1 MAKKKQTKKSKEQA
15 EWDEINRLVGNID
28 TKVKKVKAKK
38 KVAKKTTKKIREQKK
53 LIRTI
58 RNPERYFKFDFTRYG
73 GEVCMGSITSAQF
86 EHWYDNDGFEE
97 YMAAMDY
104 DADEA
109 NKDVPKE
116 AQFDKPFY
124 EYGDICHLSGPEFV
138 DGQTLTITEQ
148 DKDGNAL
155 MDDDGNFMT
164 DEMVDFGEFKKKGV
178 TVECTAE
185 HNPGSDSCKDVHY
198 VFSQYFNK
206 GGWYTTEPIKT
217 GPDGIDFKKMKIAY
231 ENCDGFKGFS
241 RIEYDGENYDLEE
254 DSVGKSSS
262 FYVMEG
268 DDV

>member
-1 MAKKKQTKKSKEQA
+1 MVKKKKKAKA
-15 EWDEINRLVGNID
+15 
-28 TKVKKVKAKK
+28 KAKK
-38 KVAKKTTKKIREQKK
+38 KAVKKTTKKIQEQKK

-58 RNPERYFKFDFTRYG
+58 KNPERYFKFDFTRYG
-73 GEVCMGSITSAQF
+73 GEVCMGTITSAQF
-86 EHWYDNDGFEE
+86 EHWYENDGFEE
-97 YMAAMDY
+97 YMAAVDF

-155 MDDDGNFMT
+155 MDDDGNYIE
-164 DEMVDFGEFKKKGV
+164 DQMVDFGEFKKKGV

-217 GPDGIDFKKMKIAY
+217 GPDGIDFRKMKVQY
-231 ENCDGFKGFS
+231 EDCDGFKVFNC
-241 RIEYDGENYDLEE
+241 IEYDGENYDLEE

>member
-1 MAKKKQTKKSKEQA
+1 MATLKQK
-15 EWDEINRLVGNID
+15 
-28 TKVKKVKAKK
+28 
-38 KVAKKTTKKIREQKK
+38 KK
-53 LIRTI
+53 LIKTI
-58 RNPERYFKFDFTRYG
+58 KNPERYFKLDFTRYG
-73 GEVCMGSITSAQF
+73 GEVAMGTITKDQF
-86 EHWYDNDGFEE
+86 EYWYDKDGFGE
-97 YMAAMDY
+97 YMASVDFS
-104 DADEA
+104 DAEIQ
-109 NKDVPKE
+109 KGIPKR

-164 DEMVDFGEFKKKGV
+164 DEMVDFKEFKKKGV

-231 ENCDGFKGFS
+231 ENCDGFKVFS
-241 RIEYDGENYDLEE
+241 CIEYDGETYDLEE
-254 DSVGKSSS
+254 DSTGKSSS
-262 FYVMEG
+262 FYVNCG
-268 DDV
+268 DRIDG

>member
-1 MAKKKQTKKSKEQA
+1 MVKKK
-15 EWDEINRLVGNID
+15 
-28 TKVKKVKAKK
+28 KA
-38 KVAKKTTKKIREQKK
+38 VKKTTKKIQEQKK

-58 RNPERYFKFDFTRYG
+58 KNPERYFKFDFKCSNC
-73 GEVCMGSITSAQF
+73 EVCMGSITSAQF
-86 EHWYDNDGFEE
+86 EHWYGNDGFEE
-97 YMAAMDY
+97 YMAAVDY
-104 DADEA
+104 DAEEA

-155 MDDDGNFMT
+155 MDDDGNYIE
-164 DEMVDFGEFKKKGV
+164 DQMVDFGEFKKKGV

-217 GPDGIDFKKMKIAY
+217 GPDGIDFRKMKIAY